1 MLFKI
6 TKNLLISILKDFPDT
21 LKHMIQVA
29 ESRQKRLQHYT
40 NPSTYPLAKEDEVDL
55 EDSKTILFGADS
67 EKVVSQK
74 EEESRRTRVQK
85 TNGDVRRGAALLRA
99 RRGMKL

>member
-1 MLFKI
+1 M
-6 TKNLLISILKDFPDT
+6 SILKDFPDT

-40 NPSTYPLAKEDEVDL
+40 NPSTFPLAKEDEVDL

-74 EEESRRTRVQK
+74 EEERISHRRKPT
-85 TNGDVRRGAALLRA
+85 GDIRRGAALLRA
-99 RRGMKL
+99 RRGVKL